1 MASIVALNS
10 IRGIQLEAQIDSI
23 AVIGDKFDAAVL
35 AQTEI
40 EIESN
45 LRNLIGKKGG
55 KSKGKKG
62 GESKKGPSKGKKG
75 VSKGNIVSLLT
86 SRSPE

>member
-35 AQTEI
+35 A
-40 EIESN
+40 
-45 LRNLIGKKGG
+45 
-55 KSKGKKG
+55 
-62 GESKKGPSKGKKG
+62 
-75 VSKGNIVSLLT
+75 
-86 SRSPE
+86 